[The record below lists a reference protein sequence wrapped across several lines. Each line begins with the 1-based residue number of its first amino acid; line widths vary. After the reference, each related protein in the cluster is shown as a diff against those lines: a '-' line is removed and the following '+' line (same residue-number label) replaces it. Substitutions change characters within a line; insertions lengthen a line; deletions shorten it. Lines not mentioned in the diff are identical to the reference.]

1 MLFLCSNYDN
11 FTIMYRTVVSN
22 EIFTILI
29 IIGLILIAISKVLYS
44 KRFSNFVFLPG
55 NSKYLL
61 IHTREQKFF
70 DRFDALLFS
79 NFIISSTIFLCL
91 CYKVYYGS
99 FPITIDFIL
108 KIVTA
113 IASFLLIKVL
123 FERLLAS
130 LFEIDE
136 LIDSYLFQKTSYKNY
151 FGLLLIPINA
161 LFIYNFSISEVIIV
175 LVLGLYITLSVV
187 GLMVSYKANQITI
200 NRNLFYFILYLCAL
214 EIAPYLILFKL
225 LKMNGVI

>member
-1 MLFLCSNYDN
+1 
-11 FTIMYRTVVSN
+11 MYRTVVSN

-79 NFIISSTIFLCL
+79 NFIISSTIFFCL

-200 NRNLFYFILYLCAL
+200 NRNLFYFILFLCAL